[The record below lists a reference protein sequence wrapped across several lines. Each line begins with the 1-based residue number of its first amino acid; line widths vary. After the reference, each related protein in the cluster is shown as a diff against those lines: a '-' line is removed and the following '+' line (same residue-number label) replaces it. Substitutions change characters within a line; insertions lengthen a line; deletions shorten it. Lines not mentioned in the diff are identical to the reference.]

1 MTNSYIHQRLFCIL
15 IVSYS
20 TRALRKMSE
29 KVVLPV
35 IDWLLIGLDKTRLL
49 KHLQKY
55 YVPHDEEKKT

>member
-1 MTNSYIHQRLFCIL
+1 
-15 IVSYS
+15 
-20 TRALRKMSE
+20 MSE

-55 YVPHDEEKKT
+55 YVPHDEEKKNLIVDVKLAQV